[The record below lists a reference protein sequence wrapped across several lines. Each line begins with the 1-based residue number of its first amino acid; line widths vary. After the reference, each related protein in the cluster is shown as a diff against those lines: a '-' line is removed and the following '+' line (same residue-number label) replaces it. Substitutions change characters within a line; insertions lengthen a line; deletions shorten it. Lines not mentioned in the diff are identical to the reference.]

1 MSITLYKDHPLS
13 ELLPLMG
20 ESEIAELSDDI
31 RQHGQRAP
39 ITLYENKILDG
50 RNRYRACKIANVEP
64 KVRHFNSGDALAF
77 ILSANVFRRHLTTS
91 QRALVAAKMA
101 TNGPESNRAI
111 LRDAPSIPQA
121 AQELKVSP
129 RTVVTAKEV
138 LRTAPKREVEAIEQ
152 GKKTVATVAR
162 ETKEKAA
169 AKESH
174 VDKIGRVIP
183 DEILAE
189 WQRAETV
196 GKRLR
201 GLAREIKNTV
211 EQGFS
216 GAKQDKLKD
225 PIYAEVGNT
234 IIAEAGSLAYTLDS
248 IIPYALCPSCQGRLA
263 KNCTLCRKRGWIS
276 RFLWNSPAVSKETR
290 ELIERNATS

>member
-1 MSITLYKDHPLS
+1 
-13 ELLPLMG
+13 
-20 ESEIAELSDDI
+20 
-31 RQHGQRAP
+31 
-39 ITLYENKILDG
+39 
-50 RNRYRACKIANVEP
+50 ANVEP

-101 TNGPESNRAI
+101 MNGPESNRAI